1 MLMFNVV
8 LKKRLKQQIKNTLE
22 AHSLHICASL
32 ATLHADKPQEQGS
45 TKNNY
50 TKMKL
55 NHHKTRG
62 VDRWPTHTTIKI
74 HCQPCQHILKG
85 WFADCS
91 VSNFALKFCR
101 AFWLAV
107 CWNRFGPLKD
117 CRDFLNFFRL
127 PWSYSSSLR

>member
-1 MLMFNVV
+1 MINVNV
-8 LKKRLKQQIKNTLE
+8 QCSSQKQLKQQIKNTLE

-62 VDRWPTHTTIKI
+62 VDR
-74 HCQPCQHILKG
+74 
-85 WFADCS
+85 
-91 VSNFALKFCR
+91 
-101 AFWLAV
+101 
-107 CWNRFGPLKD
+107 
-117 CRDFLNFFRL
+117 
-127 PWSYSSSLR
+127 